1 LKFKGTHFRYKII
14 KQFTETKVKISLG
27 SVGDTSYTHS
37 FYTIAL
43 LVYVSI
49 CSNIVTFSMLC
60 TTCAVGRTIQ

>member
-1 LKFKGTHFRYKII
+1 
-14 KQFTETKVKISLG
+14 VKISLG